1 MYWYSGKT
9 ILSSVYFIVCMLFI
23 VLRRNIF
30 YPKIRGTYAV
40 LQGVGGILAGIIVLY
55 LASK

>member
-1 MYWYSGKT
+1 MDWYSGKT
-9 ILSSVYFIVCMLFI
+9 LLCSVYFIVCILFI
-23 VLRRNIF
+23 VLKRNIF
-30 YPKIRGTYAV
+30 YPKIKGTYAV

>member
-23 VLRRNIF
+23 VRRRNIF